1 MDYLLLFAAI
11 VFLSMVAS
19 PLLVMAWQRLQRRK
33 QQRREEAHRIA
44 RLDAV
49 ARSARRSQAELE
61 RKRLSVGWSF
71 DRRRWWE

>member
-1 MDYLLLFAAI
+1 MDYLLLLSAI

-19 PLLVMAWQRLQRRK
+19 PLLVMAWQRLQRRR

-49 ARSARRSQAELE
+49 ARSARHAQAELD
-61 RKRLSVGWSF
+61 RKRHSIGWTF
-71 DRRRWWE
+71 ERRDWR